1 MLTLT
6 NAKLMASLPE
16 LKVIISLD
24 IEGIK
29 MQCQGARF
37 KPGECCML

>member
-6 NAKLMASLPE
+6 NVKLMASLLE
-16 LKVIISLD
+16 LKVIVSLD

-37 KPGECCML
+37 KPGESCML

>member
-1 MLTLT
+1 MLTLI
-6 NAKLMASLPE
+6 NVKLMASLLE

-24 IEGIK
+24 VEGIK

-37 KPGECCML
+37 KPGENCML